1 MDSSLQIIELL
12 LKYVSIIFLIYCCLN
27 YLYNFYYRKPYT
39 ISDFRVYLMTLIFI
53 FFKLS
58 ASFLTYYSQKE
69 FNYTNLTT
77 FIIVLLGFYLHNKII
92 KPRKKFFRV
101 FIFYLIGLLQM
112 IYL

>member
-1 MDSSLQIIELL
+1 MDNSLQIIDLL

-27 YLYNFYYRKPYT
+27 SLYNFYYRKPYR
-39 ISDFRVYLMTLIFI
+39 ISDFRIYLMTLIFI

-58 ASFLTYYSQKE
+58 ASFLTFYSQTE

-77 FIIVLLGFYLHNKII
+77 FIIVLIGFYLHNKII
-92 KPRKKFFRV
+92 EPRKKFFRV
-101 FIFYLIGLLQM
+101 FIFYLTGLLQM

>member
-1 MDSSLQIIELL
+1 MDDTLQIIDLL

-27 YLYNFYYRKPYT
+27 SLYKFYYIKPYT
-39 ISDFRVYLMTLIFI
+39 ISNFRVYLITLIFI

-58 ASFLTYYSQKE
+58 ASFLTFYYQTE

-92 KPRKKFFRV
+92 EPRKKFFRI
-101 FIFYLIGLLQM
+101 FIFYLIGLLQI